1 MKGERGK
8 RRKNDR
14 ELQLRLLG
22 GEAEERADGQA
33 VLGAVQAAQRA
44 LRICEAN
51 GSLSGAEFLYLQGR
65 YIHKRWWAL
74 QGALLIGL
82 WLALLQA
89 ESGYAARRCMGV
101 AAPLFAMLFLPELD
115 RNRRAGAEEVEGA
128 AYYSLRQ
135 ICAARL
141 TLFAMADLIL
151 LSVFGAAAV
160 CTAGLPVQEFVT
172 QFFLPFNVTCGICFQ
187 TLYSRRFS
195 SELSAALLC
204 MFWTGIWLLFVTDER
219 MYGAVS
225 VPMWYLLSALSAL
238 YLVYGIRRSQ
248 RRCGRLWEEEILWN

>member
-1 MKGERGK
+1 MNIARGERGK
-8 RRKNDR
+8 YDR

-22 GEAEERADGQA
+22 REREERTEERAIMDT
-33 VLGAVQAAQRA
+33 VQAAQRA
-44 LRICEAN
+44 FRICEESN
-51 GSLSGAEFLYLQGR
+51 SLSGAEFLYLQGR
-65 YIHKRWWAL
+65 YIRKRWWAL
-74 QGALLIGL
+74 QGAVLLGL
-82 WLALLQA
+82 WLALLWTD
-89 ESGYAARRCMGV
+89 SGYAARRCMGV
-101 AAPLFAMLFLPELD
+101 AAPLFAVLFLPELD

-141 TLFAMADLIL
+141 TLFAMVDLVL

-160 CTAGLPVQEFVT
+160 RTAGLSVQEFVT

-204 MFWTGIWLLFVTDER
+204 MFWTGAWLLLVTDER
-219 MYGAVS
+219 AYGAVS

-238 YLVYGIRRSQ
+238 YLIYGICRSQ